1 MDLDETN
8 KAVLYLLQRDARR
21 ITTQEMAEKIGVSAS
36 TVRNRIEQLEE
47 EGIIR
52 GYHPDVNY
60 DKAGLQLHVLF
71 ICSAP
76 NPERERLAREAREVS
91 GVVTIQEV
99 LNGEDN
105 VQIEAVGTDTDD
117 IARISDELSALG
129 FDVVNSKI
137 LKSFHTQPFDHFGQH
152 LVDEDDEEGKG
163 TGDV

>member
-1 MDLDETN
+1 MDLDATN

-21 ITTQEMAEKIGVSAS
+21 ITTQEMADRIGVSAS
-36 TVRNRIEQLEE
+36 TVRNRIEQLES

-52 GYHPDVNY
+52 GYHPDVDY

-99 LNGEDN
+99 LNGTDN

-117 IARISDELSALG
+117 IARVSDELSELG

-137 LKSFHTQPFDHFGQH
+137 LKSFHKQPFDHFGQH
-152 LVDEDDEEGKG
+152 LVDESETDE
-163 TGDV
+163 

>member
-1 MDLDETN
+1 MDLDATN
-8 KAVLYLLQRDARR
+8 KAVLYLLQQDARR
-21 ITTQEMAEKIGVSAS
+21 ITTQEMAEQIGVSAS
-36 TVRNRIEQLEE
+36 TVRNRIEQLES

-52 GYHPDVNY
+52 GYHPDVDY

-76 NPERERLAREAREVS
+76 NPDRERLAREAREVS

-99 LNGEDN
+99 LNGTDN

-117 IARISDELSALG
+117 IARVSDELSELG

-137 LKSFHTQPFDHFGQH
+137 LKSLHKQPFDHFGKQ
-152 LVDEDDEEGKG
+152 LVDENETDE
-163 TGDV
+163 

>member
-1 MDLDETN
+1 MDLDATN
-8 KAVLYLLQRDARR
+8 KAVLYLLQQDARR
-21 ITTQEMAEKIGVSAS
+21 ITTQEMAEQIGVSAS
-36 TVRNRIEQLEE
+36 TVRNRIEQLES

-52 GYHPDVNY
+52 GYHPDVDY

-99 LNGEDN
+99 LNGKDN

-117 IARISDELSALG
+117 IARVSDELSELG

-137 LKSFHTQPFDHFGQH
+137 LKSFHKQPFDHFGQQ
-152 LVDEDDEEGKG
+152 LVDENETDE
-163 TGDV
+163 

>member
-1 MDLDETN
+1 MDLDATN
-8 KAVLYLLQRDARR
+8 KAVLYLLQQDARR
-21 ITTQEMAEKIGVSAS
+21 ITTQEMADRIGVSAS
-36 TVRNRIEQLEE
+36 TVRNRIEQLES

-52 GYHPDVNY
+52 GYHPDVDY

-76 NPERERLAREAREVS
+76 NPDRERLAREAREVS

-99 LNGEDN
+99 LNGTDN

-117 IARISDELSALG
+117 IARVSDELSELG

-137 LKSFHTQPFDHFGQH
+137 LKSLHKQPFDHFGKQ
-152 LVDEDDEEGKG
+152 LVDENETDE
-163 TGDV
+163 

>member
-1 MDLDETN
+1 MDLDDTN
-8 KAVLYLLQRDARR
+8 KAVLYLLQRDARGL
-21 ITTQEMAEKIGVSAS
+21 TTREMADRIGVSAS
-36 TVRNRIEQLEE
+36 TVRNRIEQLES

-52 GYHPDVNY
+52 GYHPDVDY

-99 LNGEDN
+99 LNGTDN

-117 IARISDELSALG
+117 IARVSDELSELG

-137 LKSFHTQPFDHFGQH
+137 LKSFHKQPFDHFGQH
-152 LVDEDDEEGKG
+152 LVDESGSETDE
-163 TGDV
+163 

>member
-1 MDLDETN
+1 MDLDATN
-8 KAVLYLLQRDARR
+8 KAVLYLLQQDARR
-21 ITTQEMAEKIGVSAS
+21 ITTQEMADRIGVSAS
-36 TVRNRIEQLEE
+36 TVRNRIEQLES

-52 GYHPDVNY
+52 GYHPDVDY

-99 LNGEDN
+99 LNGTDN

-117 IARISDELSALG
+117 IARVSDELSELG

-137 LKSFHTQPFDHFGQH
+137 LKSFHKQPFDHFGQH
-152 LVDEDDEEGKG
+152 LVDESESETDE
-163 TGDV
+163 